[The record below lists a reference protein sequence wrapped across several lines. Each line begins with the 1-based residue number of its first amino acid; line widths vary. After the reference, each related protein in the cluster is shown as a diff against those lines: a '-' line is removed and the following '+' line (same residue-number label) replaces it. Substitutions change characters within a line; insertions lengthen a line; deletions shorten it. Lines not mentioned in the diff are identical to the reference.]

1 MRESS
6 TLTANAVPQAKG
18 WVRYSSVSGSSSSSF
33 IMHTV
38 IKPFIVYNVHRLN
51 ILNCTYWYRC
61 KNQFQNPSGVWQF
74 CGYQYFSFEILFNLI
89 YSYSPFFRISLIKI
103 YTNVKTPKRKLG
115 SFVQR
120 YSFKFRALDHHYNP
134 LQCTRSN
141 PLQFTLIKPFIV
153 YID

>member
-33 IMHTV
+33 IMHIV

-89 YSYSPFFRISLIKI
+89 YSYSPFFRISLITMLRPQKGNSGVSSNDTLLNFGLWI
-103 YTNVKTPKRKLG
+103 IIIILYSVLG
-115 SFVQR
+115 QTL
-120 YSFKFRALDHHYNP
+120 YSLH
-134 LQCTRSN
+134 
-141 PLQFTLIKPFIV
+141 
-153 YID
+153 